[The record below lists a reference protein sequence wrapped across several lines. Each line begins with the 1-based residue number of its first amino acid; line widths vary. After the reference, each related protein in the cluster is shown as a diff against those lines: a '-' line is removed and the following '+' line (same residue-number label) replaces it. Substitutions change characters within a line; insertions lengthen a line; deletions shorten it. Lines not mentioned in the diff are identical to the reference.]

1 MFGGIDFPI
10 KYLSARADDRTA
22 GGGTVDVGMTL
33 IGIGSVSE
41 CASTAE
47 FHIQTG
53 TAGDIGIA
61 GSTHVSMNGWGINVG
76 GLQFAGTTDFK
87 FHIALAQ
94 TIKYCTGCAGKF
106 DVKFVGFDMALAS
119 GCS

>member
-22 GGGTVDVGMTL
+22 GGRTVDGRMAVFRDDA
-33 IGIGSVSE
+33 IGE
-41 CASTAE
+41 CTGAAKI
-47 FHIQTG
+47 HIQTG

-61 GSTHVSMNGWGINVG
+61 GSTHVSMNGWGIKVS